1 MLNAPGRSEAR
12 QMCLNPVRLATAL
25 AAALA
30 LGAAASPAFALFGNS
45 KPAAPATAKPADA
58 TAAAEANKARKA
70 TPEERAEAERLE
82 PLARATF
89 WSREVQVDPT
99 DADAGIKLARALR
112 ALGQYDQA
120 VQAADVVLVGAPRNL
135 DALLED
141 GRAKIAANQGF
152 YAIETL
158 QRAKQVAP
166 KDWRPLSLLG
176 VALEQSLRPEEAK
189 QAYDEALALSPDNPA
204 ILSNMALYFAGRGDT
219 AQAET
224 LLRRAASRPDAGAQ
238 ERQNLALVLGLE
250 GKMAEA
256 EHLIRQDL
264 PPDVAAANLAYLRGA
279 SGLPTGAVA
288 ADARN
293 WGSLQGAQVAK

>member
-1 MLNAPGRSEAR
+1 M
-12 QMCLNPVRLATAL
+12 
-25 AAALA
+25 
-30 LGAAASPAFALFGNS
+30 
-45 KPAAPATAKPADA
+45 
-58 TAAAEANKARKA
+58 
-70 TPEERAEAERLE
+70 
-82 PLARATF
+82 
-89 WSREVQVDPT
+89 
-99 DADAGIKLARALR
+99 
-112 ALGQYDQA
+112 
-120 VQAADVVLVGAPRNL
+120 LVGAPRTL